1 MGGEAGADP
10 AMAGD
15 EAEMADAMAGGEVP
29 EGGDDVEQLAAVLES
44 LGISPEEL
52 EAAMAAEAGG
62 DMPAGPEMAEEEV
75 MEEPADEAPGMEVE
89 ASEKEAAAKKGA
101 AEKTTRDY
109 IQEVLE
115 RSRRR

>member
-1 MGGEAGADP
+1 M
-10 AMAGD
+10 
-15 EAEMADAMAGGEVP
+15 P
-29 EGGDDVEQLAAVLES
+29 EGGDDVEQLAAMLDS

-52 EAAMAAEAGG
+52 EAAMAAQGGG
-62 DMPAGPEMAEEEV
+62 DMASEGGDEVVEESA
-75 MEEPADEAPGMEVE
+75 MEETADEAPGMEVE
-89 ASEKEAAAKKGA
+89 ASHKEAAAKKGA